1 MKKVYSIGLIL
12 LSFFTIVSCKSEST
26 NASTSDSENA
36 LDEKNKITM
45 ISNED
50 IADLVKEKNAII
62 IDVRT
67 PEEVK
72 EGFIDGA
79 TLFLDYNGANFVN
92 EIAKLDKTKTYIVY
106 CKSGGRSAAASD
118 FMANEGFENV
128 NNLDGGIVNWT
139 GKIIK
144 K

>member
-1 MKKVYSIGLIL
+1 MKKVYSIGLML
-12 LSFFTIVSCKSEST
+12 LSLFTVLSCDSEST
-26 NASTSDSENA
+26 DGSSNVSERGTVE
-36 LDEKNKITM
+36 EKAVKI

-50 IADLVKEKNAII
+50 IADLVKEKSAII

-72 EGFIDGA
+72 EGFIDGT

-118 FMANEGFENV
+118 FMANEGFENI

>member
-1 MKKVYSIGLIL
+1 MKTVYSIGLIL

-26 NASTSDSENA
+26 NGSTSDSEKT
-36 LDEKNKITM
+36 LDEKNKITL

-67 PEEVK
+67 PEEVQ

-79 TLFLDYNGANFVN
+79 SLFLDYNGANFVN

-118 FMANEGFENV
+118 FMANEGFQNI